1 MCDNSNDLSNVVKD
15 QEKMLTSRILIGTVV
30 SLLSITPGCGDRE
43 VSFSKDVKPILDE
56 HCLPCHQAGKDGYIA
71 SGLSVESYDDMMK
84 GTKYGPVVM
93 PGYSFSS
100 TLQILV
106 EHKADPSINMPRR
119 GVRMSQDKIELIGR
133 WISQGA
139 QNTSHNRTV

>member
-1 MCDNSNDLSNVVKD
+1 MRTRQV
-15 QEKMLTSRILIGTVV
+15 LIGAVV
-30 SLLSITPGCGDRE
+30 SLLPITPGCIDQG

-56 HCLPCHQAGKDGYIA
+56 HCLPCHQSGEEGYLV
-71 SGLSVESYDDMMK
+71 SGLSVKSYDDLMR

-106 EHKADPSINMPRR
+106 EHKADPSINMPKRQMR
-119 GVRMSQDKIELIGR
+119 LTQDNIEMIGT
-133 WISQGA
+133 WISEGA
-139 QNTSHNRTV
+139 QNN

>member
-1 MCDNSNDLSNVVKD
+1 MR
-15 QEKMLTSRILIGTVV
+15 TSRVLIGTVI
-30 SLLSITPGCGDRE
+30 SLLSIAPGCSDRE
-43 VSFSKDVKPILDE
+43 VSFSKDVMPILDE
-56 HCLPCHQAGKDGYIA
+56 YCLPCHQAEKEGYLA

-106 EHKADPSINMPRR
+106 EHKADPSINMPKGRIR
-119 GVRMSQDKIELIGR
+119 LSQDKIELIGR

-139 QNTSHNRTV
+139 KNN

>member
-1 MCDNSNDLSNVVKD
+1 MRA
-15 QEKMLTSRILIGTVV
+15 SRILIGTVL
-30 SLLSITPGCGDRE
+30 SLLWITSGCSDRK

-56 HCLPCHQAGKDGYIA
+56 HCLPCHQAGKEGYLA
-71 SGLSVESYDDMMK
+71 SGLSVASYDDMIK
-84 GTKYGPVVM
+84 GTKYGPVVL

-106 EHKADPSINMPRR
+106 EHKADPSINMPKRR
-119 GVRMSQDKIELIGR
+119 MRLSQDKIELIGT

-139 QNTSHNRTV
+139 KNN

>member
-1 MCDNSNDLSNVVKD
+1 
-15 QEKMLTSRILIGTVV
+15 MLCATIPTTYQALSRILRKTSTSQILIGAVV
-30 SLLSITPGCGDRE
+30 SLLSIASGCTDRE

-56 HCLPCHQAGKDGYIA
+56 HCLPCHQSGKEGYLA
-71 SGLSVESYDDMMK
+71 SGLSVESYDDMMR

-106 EHKADPSINMPRR
+106 EHKADPSINMPKRQMR
-119 GVRMSQDKIELIGR
+119 LSQDKIETIGR
-133 WISQGA
+133 
-139 QNTSHNRTV
+139 

>member
-1 MCDNSNDLSNVVKD
+1 MR
-15 QEKMLTSRILIGTVV
+15 TSRVLIWTVV
-30 SLLSITPGCGDRE
+30 TLLSIAPGCSDRG

-56 HCLPCHQAGKDGYIA
+56 HCLPCHQAGKEGYLA
-71 SGLSVESYDDMMK
+71 SGLSVQSYDDMMK

-106 EHKADPSINMPRR
+106 EHKADPSTNMPKRR
-119 GVRMSQDKIELIGR
+119 MRLSQDKIELIGK

-139 QNTSHNRTV
+139 KNN